1 MLKKALMQYL
11 THLAEKRGLAAGSI
25 RTYRIGLEP
34 WVTFLE
40 KEYAQTKP
48 DPKLNNILLR
58 QYLSQRRTEGVSVRT
73 LAGFISALAGFQR
86 FLAQSKKYRQY
97 DCKLSKLKYR
107 EKIPEFLS
115 QKEAAELFGYLDRDS
130 YLTWRDYIM
139 VSLFYLSGIRRA
151 EMASLRLTDIDF
163 AHGTLTVIGKGN
175 KERMVP
181 YGDGIAGDLRHY
193 LDLRERFVSDKP
205 YHGGHF
211 LLNFRGEP
219 LTVRSVDRVVKKYCA
234 KLGKR
239 VTPHMLRHSFATH
252 LLENGAD
259 ILAIKEMLGHSSLAT
274 TQKYTHITTEQL
286 KAVYKKAH
294 PRA

>member
-11 THLAEKRGLAAGSI
+11 THLAEKRGLSAGSI
-25 RTYRIGLEP
+25 KAYRIGLEP
-34 WVTFLE
+34 WVAFLE
-40 KEYAQTKP
+40 QEYAQAQP
-48 DPKLNNILLR
+48 EPKLNGILLR
-58 QYLSQRRTEGVSVRT
+58 KYLSRRRAEGVSVRT
-73 LAGFISALAGFQR
+73 LAGFVSALAGFQR
-86 FLAQSKKYRQY
+86 YLARKKKYQQY
-97 DCKLSKLKYR
+97 DCKLSKLRYR

-115 QKEAAELFGYLDRDS
+115 QKEAGELFEYLDKDS
-130 YLTWRDYIM
+130 YLAWRDYIM

-151 EMASLRLTDIDF
+151 EMASVKLTDIDF
-163 AHGTLTVIGKGN
+163 KRATLTVIGKGN

-181 YGDGIAGDLRHY
+181 YGDKIADDIHHY
-193 LDLRERFVSDKP
+193 LELRERFVIDRKF
-205 YHGGHF
+205 HGGYF
-211 LLNFRGEP
+211 LLNYRGEP
-219 LTVRSVDRVVKKYCA
+219 LSVRSVDRIVKKYCA